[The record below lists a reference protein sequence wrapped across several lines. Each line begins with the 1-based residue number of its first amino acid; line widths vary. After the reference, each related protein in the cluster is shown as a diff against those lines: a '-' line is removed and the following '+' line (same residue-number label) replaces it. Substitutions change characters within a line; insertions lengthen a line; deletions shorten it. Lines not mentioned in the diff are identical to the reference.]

1 MHLIIT
7 SFNIFLFFKRMFDA
21 RKECEIFRISEQLQK
36 IFAVEVN
43 NSTTPYANYSIG
55 LSVVQD
61 VRSVLFSYFKVISSL
76 ILLELFLKLFTKQ
89 FVWSVL
95 LLLI

>member
-1 MHLIIT
+1 
-7 SFNIFLFFKRMFDA
+7 MFDQ
-21 RKECEIFRISEQLQK
+21 RKECEIFRISKQLQK